1 MRYGSKNRIV
11 RTLESFSVDKSSAT
25 CSLRCMEPTS
35 DSRFDPNYALQM
47 LLDAAQE
54 LSLEKLLKKF
64 VTRAVGRPDVAFAQ
78 IWMVEKADG
87 CLHLAVAGG
96 SVPPQLSE
104 SADPIPVGTGIL
116 GQVAATGQ
124 RIARRIG
131 DPDWKQLADP
141 AWLNRERIEA
151 FVVLPITF
159 KDEILGVITGFLRH
173 AMLAESLPYGEM
185 FGTYLG
191 AAVANARAFEE
202 IQRLKTRLEQQN
214 AYLEEEVL
222 EARAFGDLI
231 GQSSALGQI
240 ISQIDLVAPTEASVL
255 IRAKPALARNSS
267 RAKSIVAASARTS
280 RWFALIAPPFPKSFS
295 KANFSDTS
303 AAHSPALSKT
313 APGVLKL
320 QKAARCFWMKSV
332 KCLWKC
338 RANFY
343 ACSRRNAM
351 SAWATIARDRR
362 TSASSPRRI
371 AS

>member
-141 AWLNRERIEA
+141 ACSIESGSRRSSFYRSLSKMKSWESSPVFCATPCWRNHFLTGRCLEPTWALRWLMRVRS
-151 FVVLPITF
+151 
-159 KDEILGVITGFLRH
+159 K
-173 AMLAESLPYGEM
+173 
-185 FGTYLG
+185 
-191 AAVANARAFEE
+191 
-202 IQRLKTRLEQQN
+202 K
-214 AYLEEEVL
+214 
-222 EARAFGDLI
+222 
-231 GQSSALGQI
+231 
-240 ISQIDLVAPTEASVL
+240 
-255 IRAKPALARNSS
+255 S
-267 RAKSIVAASARTS
+267 RTKNPARTTERLPRGGS
-280 RWFALIAPPFPKSFS
+280 VGS
-295 KANFSDTS
+295 
-303 AAHSPALSKT
+303 
-313 APGVLKL
+313 PGV
-320 QKAARCFWMKSV
+320 
-332 KCLWKC
+332 
-338 RANFY
+338 
-343 ACSRRNAM
+343 RR
-351 SAWATIARDRR
+351 SYR
-362 TSASSPRRI
+362 SKQRI
-371 AS
+371 GPDHQPD